1 MTVITSYSHQN
12 YNYRTSSLIDAAN
25 YYCADEIGAK
35 MKSRKAIW
43 KYLGL
48 DYKNVKEATC

>member
-1 MTVITSYSHQN
+1 MTNKKLGASG
-12 YNYRTSSLIDAAN
+12 

-43 KYLGL
+43 KYLNK
-48 DYKNVKEATC
+48 DW